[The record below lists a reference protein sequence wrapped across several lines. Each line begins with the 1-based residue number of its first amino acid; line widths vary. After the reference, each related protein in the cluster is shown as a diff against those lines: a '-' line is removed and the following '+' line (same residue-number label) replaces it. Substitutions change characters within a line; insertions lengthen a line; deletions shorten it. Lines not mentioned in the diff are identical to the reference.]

1 MWAHGV
7 VVRDVR
13 VQQAPEM
20 SLVDDEEVVE
30 AFPAEGADEALG
42 EGILPGGPRSDEEL
56 AHPQAGDTASEAG
69 AIDRVSIA
77 EEIPGSRARQ
87 RSAGRSTAR

>member
-13 VQQAPEM
+13 AQQAPEM
-20 SLVDDEEVVE
+20 SLVEDVEVVE

-42 EGILPGGPRSDEEL
+42 EGILPGGP
-56 AHPQAGDTASEAG
+56 
-69 AIDRVSIA
+69 
-77 EEIPGSRARQ
+77 
-87 RSAGRSTAR
+87 AGR